1 MPRFKG
7 QRAGRAQIWNP
18 YTDYNVLH
26 TGMDPW
32 DWAIRFMPNSSF
44 TTALGSQ
51 FQLGNTY
58 GAADEAINIATK
70 QLDNYRDSSEV
81 RLAKDG
87 LYSEISRL
95 NEMLYVPPVLGRVP
109 VLSEPPIEPDF
120 DIRKR
125 LQPLIRLNRDYADP
139 QNEKRRQPGLYN
151 TAVSDET
158 EAYLSDLAEA
168 QRLLNRAVKND
179 DYVEA
184 LSVIQEAERNDLLRN
199 LNVQKYNLLA
209 LAHEE
214 SRDRSEVTFKE
225 GSSISAPLRRTAE
238 GRVLYSSPVK
248 VNLAPQKKEKDKE
261 KEVKI
266 EEF

>member
-44 TTALGSQ
+44 TTALGDQ

-58 GAADEAINIATK
+58 GTAEEAINIATK
-70 QLDNYRDSSEV
+70 QLDDYRDSSEV
-81 RLAKDG
+81 RLGKDG
-87 LYSEISRL
+87 IYSAISRL

-109 VLSEPPIEPDF
+109 VSDEPPIEPDF
-120 DIRKR
+120 DITKR
-125 LQPLIRLNRDYADP
+125 IQPLIRLNRDYADP

-158 EAYLSDLAEA
+158 EAYISDLAEA
-168 QRLLNRAVKND
+168 QRLLNRAVRND

-199 LNVQKYNLLA
+199 LYVKKYNLLA

-214 SRDRSEVTFKE
+214 SRDRSGVTFKE
-225 GSSISAPLRRTAE
+225 GSSISTPLRRTAE

-248 VNLAPQKKEKDKE
+248 VNLAPQKKEEDRE
-261 KEVKI
+261 KEEKI